1 MGETLNRASSYIF
14 NERQFC
20 AENDFL
26 FKNAWKCLVTQAQN
40 GSPYGLFRS
49 EPNPTQ
55 GYSDRELSSLI
66 KIINSFFRQ
75 VSKQIMENPSI
86 HLNASTN
93 KRTAT
98 FTYNNHTHEIASPIT
113 KCFSA
118 AYFMLSYYTWGNT
131 TVLLNM
137 TKPKEKYLTVVNGLS
152 KVF

>member
-1 MGETLNRASSYIF
+1 LGNPSSEWF
-14 NERQFC
+14 
-20 AENDFL
+20 
-26 FKNAWKCLVTQAQN
+26 
-40 GSPYGLFRS
+40 SPYGLFRS

-75 VSKQIMENPSI
+75 IYKQIMTNPSI

-98 FTYNNHTHEIASPIT
+98 FTYNNHTHGIASPIT

-137 TKPKEKYLTVVNGLS
+137 TKPKEKIFEGGKWFEQSVLKPRANKYVSISIGDNGTFHVPKIAL
-152 KVF
+152 

>member
-1 MGETLNRASSYIF
+1 MLGNPSSEWF
-14 NERQFC
+14 
-20 AENDFL
+20 
-26 FKNAWKCLVTQAQN
+26 
-40 GSPYGLFRS
+40 SPYGLFRS

-137 TKPKEKYLTVVNGLS
+137 TKPKEKIFDGGKWFEQSVLKPRQISMYLYRLGITVHFMFP
-152 KVF
+152 K